1 MGEFPN
7 CTFKK
12 LKDAGETQAIKSYG
26 SKGGS
31 VVGSL
36 KKKYAAHIRE
46 WKKQG
51 LKVSQIDRLLERCV
65 DPNANMMDI
74 EKELEIAK
82 DNMSEKDF
90 VSLKNTV
97 HRTRFGDKH
106 IIQSTNIHIN
116 IEASEIKEH
125 LGKLFGMEDTQ

>member
-1 MGEFPN
+1 MGTFPDKH
-7 CTFKK
+7 FKK
-12 LKDAGETQAIKSYG
+12 LKESGQTQVLRSIQ

-31 VVGSL
+31 VIGSL

-65 DPNANMMDI
+65 DPKANMLDI

-82 DNMSEKDF
+82 DQMSEKDF
-90 VSLKNTV
+90 ISLKNTV
-97 HRTRFGDKH
+97 HKTRFGDKH
-106 IIQSTNIHIN
+106 VIDANVQAVVLTKELSD
-116 IEASEIKEH
+116 EAFMNAMGEE
-125 LGKLFGMEDTQ
+125 

>member
-7 CTFKK
+7 CTFGK
-12 LKDAGETQAIKSYG
+12 LKKENPQLMKSYA

-31 VVGSL
+31 VTGSL

-65 DPNANMMDI
+65 DPNANMLDI

-82 DNMSEKDF
+82 DQMSEKDF
-90 VSLKNTV
+90 IALKNTV

-106 IIQSTNIHIN
+106 IVQSTNININ
-116 IEASEIKEH
+116 VEAAEIHEH
-125 LGKLFGMEDTQ
+125 LGKLFGGEQ

>member
-1 MGEFPN
+1 MGTFPDKH
-7 CTFKK
+7 FKK
-12 LKDAGETQAIKSYG
+12 LKDAGKTEALRAISK
-26 SKGGS
+26 KGGS

-36 KKKYAAHIRE
+36 KVKYAAHIRE

-116 IEASEIKEH
+116 IEASEINEH
-125 LGKLFGMEDTQ
+125 LGKLFGGEQ